1 MSLKEDA
8 LRNARIFNSIF
19 NDMDGVILKVEIQ
32 NAFAH
37 AEILVAVLD
46 NWFLEVAL
54 EVKHLYS
61 SD

>member
-1 MSLKEDA
+1 
-8 LRNARIFNSIF
+8 
-19 NDMDGVILKVEIQ
+19 MDGVILQVEVQ

-37 AEILVAVLD
+37 AEILVSVLD

>member
-1 MSLKEDA
+1 
-8 LRNARIFNSIF
+8 
-19 NDMDGVILKVEIQ
+19 MDGVILQVEIQ